1 MRATTSRPGAAAALE
16 PGEAIVRDDGIAM
29 VRARDGGVE
38 LLGGRGDDDDNDDE
52 LDAPALAALIR

>member
-1 MRATTSRPGAAAALE
+1 VRATTSRPELLAALE

-29 VRARDGGVE
+29 VRARDGAVE
-38 LLGGRGDDDDNDDE
+38 LLAGRSEDDDDERE